1 MWIVGLKG
9 LKEIK
14 QEKYNMVQVYAEVAK
29 DKRFINSF

>member
-1 MWIVGLKG
+1 MWIMGLNR

-14 QEKYNMVQVYAEVAK
+14 EEKYNMVQVYAEVAK